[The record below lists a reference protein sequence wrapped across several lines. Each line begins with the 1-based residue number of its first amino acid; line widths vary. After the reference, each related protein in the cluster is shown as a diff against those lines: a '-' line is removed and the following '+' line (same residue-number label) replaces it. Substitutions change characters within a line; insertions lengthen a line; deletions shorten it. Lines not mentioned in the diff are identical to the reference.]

1 MPRFSTINANAG
13 ADQSGNL
20 TFTGRG
26 RFFMPFKEQF
36 AVQMQGE
43 YMYFRDRQEG
53 QADIG
58 LVNRFAS
65 RAQAGLFAS
74 FKHVNFSGRH
84 LGTTCSPI
92 PGNAIRYVGQMTGNG
107 LLGQASLTLDYLF
120 SRGRL
125 AFSDRRAS
133 CRMPF

>member
-1 MPRFSTINANAG
+1 M
-13 ADQSGNL
+13 QL
-20 TFTGRG
+20 
-26 RFFMPFKEQF
+26 
-36 AVQMQGE
+36 QGE

-74 FKHVNFSGRH
+74 FKHVNFTGRN
-84 LGTTCSPI
+84 
-92 PGNAIRYVGQMTGNG
+92 PGNNIFTDSPVTQFDVGEMTGNG

-120 SRGRL
+120 SRGKRRHFRIQGLPAGCCTQPGCYGKPQRIHRILPAARSIRL
-125 AFSDRRAS
+125 VLAQRSA
-133 CRMPF
+133 